1 MTETVNLAN
10 ISICVLCVNKAIKV
24 RNHISRLNKCL
35 FLSEVILSFL
45 VTFLI
50 VQNNTTINVS
60 FPQTNV
66 RKRKK
71 RNSHFESKT
80 QICKNVNITSK
91 KKTVKTKLTL
101 LRANYIKLL
110 LEV

>member
-10 ISICVLCVNKAIKV
+10 IYICVLCVNKAIKV

-66 RKRKK
+66 RKRKNETVTLSQK
-71 RNSHFESKT
+71 HKYAKT
-80 QICKNVNITSK
+80 LTLQVK